1 MRELWQSSNFK
12 HIRDRKHKKR
22 TCVKHSPIKRWRKLK
37 HEFCTI
43 KMKAMVDTEQ
53 ELCSNRGIR
62 KKWFKHFTTER
73 FIHVIKCHS
82 VHRPQNPHECWWRLR
97 YAIDQ
102 NDNDNRFFERETSW
116 KNGKTFYISEYAC
129 RPPFTR
135 SSKLAQYSIFI
146 DVKQALTRVPYMEN
160 SIHARK
166 YCFVTHAFSHCR
178 ASHTLSL
185 SLSASHQEEW
195 MEEKLCVE
203 WASGETTH
211 NHQWWWR
218 CHWVREQRQ
227 REKKLLDNK
236 IYDRKT
242 IDREIGIEKFIFY
255 QLRGGVLKYEH
266 CEHVFIHTH
275 HHHWLCYRK
284 YLLDCHASKWDSFFG
299 ASNFCIIFIMNVLHA
314 KERSSDNRLRYD
326 SVASKKAFST
336 LYRLWIG
343 REKIAPD

>member
-1 MRELWQSSNFK
+1 
-12 HIRDRKHKKR
+12 
-22 TCVKHSPIKRWRKLK
+22 
-37 HEFCTI
+37 
-43 KMKAMVDTEQ
+43 MKAMVDTEQ

-62 KKWFKHFTTER
+62 KKWCIHFTTER

-178 ASHTLSL
+178 ASHTHSL

-218 CHWVREQRQ
+218 CHWVREQRH

-255 QLRGGVLKYEH
+255 QLRGGFEVRTLRTCIYT
-266 CEHVFIHTH
+266 HTSPS
-275 HHHWLCYRK
+275 LA
-284 YLLDCHASKWDSFFG
+284 LLQK
-299 ASNFCIIFIMNVLHA
+299 IFA
-314 KERSSDNRLRYD
+314 RL
-326 SVASKKAFST
+326 SCV
-336 LYRLWIG
+336 
-343 REKIAPD
+343 